1 MSESNPIKIPPPVP
15 ATPKPEPSSPG
26 ATPNEQTAPI
36 HIQFPKQKPNDAKA
50 SQQIRIPAQTPSA
63 IPSKSVD
70 SKIAVPEVAPLKP
83 KPIAITIP
91 KAELRGEGT
100 SRMGNW
106 FKPKKTESTPEIPA
120 GPAVSTSAETVKI
133 APTASV
139 PVSLPISI
147 PPLDSTPV
155 SSKEEKPK
163 PEQIKIDLPKENF
176 PAEKKQGD
184 PSEFP
189 WVARDRSDEKPELLL
204 PVFETTPL
212 PIVKKEAKESRVAI
226 PAAPTT
232 PSPSPA
238 AIKVTIPTT
247 PVTPAISV
255 TPSILPI
262 EKPKEP
268 EIFTVGS
275 LPPFIQSTSPSPL
288 AKPMEPASP
297 EKKEKNIKQEKSEK
311 LEKTEQKKDSVPEKI
326 KEGIVPPAVEAP
338 ATGLLSR
345 KRYEEKGLK
354 SEVPLKEPKTKK
366 SFPLWLRIIIL
377 IFAFAAIAGAG
388 YAYYLHNRETK
399 LVGKF
404 SVSNLRL
411 DKKIYIVNNFSSDV
425 RVLASEYKERLQPV
439 RDQIKDREE
448 VVRRARGDVTSIEE
462 RIRIVDQ
469 ERGTIQKEIDLQM
482 EAGKSFQKRIW
493 DTEGV
498 TIEKEYDKQLDLF
511 QKGVQERVKGLQIK
525 WEPGELRSP
534 EVWANAFRLGLY
546 DAPKAVKNVVERE
559 WIEKELQ
566 KWRDFEKKWE
576 VGKENIR
583 DRIDQN
589 QEKINEKVI
598 SLKDRAQILEIK
610 IGEANQ
616 ELSPLKTELVRA
628 EGELK
633 ESQDEEKSFLD
644 YYYKQILEL
653 PEKNIRMTIDL
664 RADNT
669 FTWGRIH
676 ENKAFPAGNYLLYI
690 KGKKGDEDCWTM
702 IEFPLIDF
710 HKTEIEVTQSA
721 FVSLLDYL
729 KK

>member
-15 ATPKPEPSSPG
+15 VTTKPESSSPG
-26 ATPNEQTAPI
+26 ASPNELTTPVQ
-36 HIQFPKQKPNDAKA
+36 IQLPKQKQEAAKA
-50 SQQIRIPAQTPSA
+50 SQPIRIPVQAPSA
-63 IPSKSVD
+63 FPSKSVD
-70 SKIAVPEVAPLKP
+70 SKKAGSEETPLKP

-91 KAELRGEGT
+91 KAELSGEGS

-106 FKPKKTESTPEIPA
+106 FKPKKTAGTPEIPA
-120 GPAVSTSAETVKI
+120 EPPVSASAETVKI
-133 APTASV
+133 APIAPVS
-139 PVSLPISI
+139 VSLPIST
-147 PPLDSTPV
+147 PPLESTPISTKV
-155 SSKEEKPK
+155 EKPK
-163 PEQIKIDLPKENF
+163 PEQIKIDLPKENS
-176 PAEKKQGD
+176 PVEKKEAD

-204 PVFETTPL
+204 PIFETTPI
-212 PIVKKEAKESRVAI
+212 PIVKKEAKESPISI
-226 PAAPTT
+226 PAAPST
-232 PSPSPA
+232 PSPSPT
-238 AIKVTIPTT
+238 AIKVTIPAALVASVMPAT
-247 PVTPAISV
+247 PETS
-255 TPSILPI
+255 SIPPI

-268 EIFTVGS
+268 EVSSASS

-288 AKPMEPASP
+288 AKPIEPSSL
-297 EKKEKNIKQEKSEK
+297 EKKEKNIKSEKSDK
-311 LEKTEQKKDSVPEKI
+311 LEKKDPVPEKV
-326 KEGIVPPAVEAP
+326 KEGIVPPAEEAP
-338 ATGLLSR
+338 AIGLLSR

-411 DKKIYIVNNFSSDV
+411 DKKIYIVNNFSADV

-448 VVRRARGDVTSIEE
+448 VLRRARGDVASVEE

-482 EAGKSFQKRIW
+482 ESGKSFQKRIW
-493 DTEGV
+493 DTEGA

-511 QKGVQERVKGLQIK
+511 QKGVQERVKALQIK
-525 WEPGELRSP
+525 WEPGDLRSP

-546 DAPKAVKNVVERE
+546 DAPKTVKNVAERE

-598 SLKDRAQILEIK
+598 SLKDRAQTLEIK

-628 EGELK
+628 EGDLK
-633 ESQDEEKSFLD
+633 ESQDEEKSFLE

-690 KGKKGDEDCWTM
+690 KGKKGDEDYWTM
-702 IEFPLIDF
+702 VEFPLIDF
-710 HKTEIEVTQSA
+710 HKTDIEVTQSA
-721 FVSLLDYL
+721 FVSLLEYL